1 MSILYHCYNK
11 NGDKISVTG
20 KELQE
25 LAKRGVITPET
36 LIEVEGGKTIWA
48 KGIKGL
54 AFKGN
59 DRQDEMETR
68 IAEFLNEPVQSKPI
82 PKATGAIGGI
92 SLAELQKQS
101 AGEYQR
107 EQELEREIRE
117 ERQRKAEA
125 DAIRRRE
132 AEANARLREAE
143 ARQREVE
150 ADAARRRVAEVKTA
164 KRRTFCTN
172 CGTHVAQWFGSV
184 CRSCGAI
191 WNGHRKY
198 CQRCGVALN
207 PEQVACVNCKAGVPE
222 GGSTGGGSI
231 FFLICGVLGGL
242 WFFSIGNTLL
252 GIILFVF
259 AIGSFLNELVK
270 SSKK

>member
-107 EQELEREIRE
+107 EQELEQEVRLARQREAEAEAMR
-117 ERQRKAEA
+117 RKAEA
-125 DAIRRRE
+125 EAVRQREREAVRRRE
-132 AEANARLREAE
+132 AEARE
-143 ARQREVE
+143 QQKNREQM
-150 ADAARRRVAEVKTA
+150 AAK
-164 KRRTFCTN
+164 KGICCTN
-172 CGTHVAQWFGSV
+172 CGNSV
-184 CRSCGAI
+184 SRWAGVCQSCGAEPTK
-191 WNGHRKY
+191 HKKF
-198 CQRCGVALN
+198 CRCCGTALN
-207 PEQVACVNCKAGVPE
+207 PEQIVCVNCKASVAA
-222 GGSTGGGSI
+222 GGTTGGGSV

-242 WFFSIGNTLL
+242 WLFSRGFALF
-252 GIILFVF
+252 GIILFIF